1 MHIFDVRWRVHLT
14 WDALHNKFSFPSYD
28 PPNDR
33 HGSPLQSF
41 VVADDGDSMRWR
53 YQDNL
58 PGNRVGDTSNTT
70 TREGGSR
77 KEQAGA
83 QDGR

>member
-1 MHIFDVRWRVHLT
+1 MHFT

-53 YQDNL
+53 YQDGL
-58 PGNRVGDTSNTT
+58 PGNRVGDTPKTT
-70 TREGGSR
+70 TRAGRSRRERRTDDEGSMIMIILL
-77 KEQAGA
+77 
-83 QDGR
+83 